1 MLAARRLVCRS
12 RDNARM
18 KRIAKWL
25 AVGAGVV
32 LLLLGGVALALRHWL
47 ATDDFRVRVQQQ
59 VSAALGVPVE
69 LGRITIDVWPLPA
82 VALDNV
88 QVRSRPPLTLERI
101 EARPS
106 WEPLLHGRLQV
117 ATLVVRNAVLPEQA
131 ITAIAAAFHKK
142 QAGAPAAAA
151 SATSGG
157 GTPLPQRALLQH
169 VTWVPAKGSRSTIDA
184 QFQLDPD
191 GLPANA
197 KFEVREGRWQGA
209 RATLQRAGDDWNLHA
224 DIGGGT
230 LNGKTH
236 WQAGAKGASLL
247 QGQLETANVEVSA
260 LTAPSSTLTGR
271 IEAHTTFHA
280 DIPAGGSVA
289 DAMHTQ
295 TRFTVRNAVVHGIDL
310 AQAVKTIGLSRGGQT
325 TLDTLAGQVTTQGR
339 NVQLHNLVATS
350 GMLSATGNV
359 NMTPDRRLDGRVS
372 VALAVGS
379 VGGALGV
386 PLSVG
391 GTLDAPSVTLTRG
404 ALLGAA
410 IGTAVAP
417 GVGTGAGAS
426 LGDRLGQ
433 GLRGLF
439 GK

>member
-1 MLAARRLVCRS
+1 MLAARGFVCRR
-12 RDNARM
+12 RDNPCM

-25 AVGAGVV
+25 AVGAGAV
-32 LLLLGGVALALRHWL
+32 LLLLGGVALALRHWI

-59 VSAALGVPVE
+59 VTAALGVPVE

-82 VALDNV
+82 VALDKV

-106 WEPLLHGRLQV
+106 WGPLLHGRLQV

-131 ITAIAAAFHKK
+131 ITAIAAALHRK
-142 QAGAPAAAA
+142 QAAAPAPAA
-151 SATSGG
+151 SSTSGG

-169 VTWVPAKGSRSTIDA
+169 VTWVPAKGASSTIDA

-197 KFEVREGRWQGA
+197 RFEVREGRWQGA
-209 RATLQRAGDDWNLHA
+209 RATLQRAGADWNLRA
-224 DIGGGT
+224 EIGGGT
-230 LNGKTH
+230 LDGRIH
-236 WQAGAKGASLL
+236 SQAGAKGASLL

-260 LTAPSSTLTGR
+260 LTAPSRTLTGR
-271 IEAHTTFHA
+271 IEAHTNFRA
-280 DIPAGGSVA
+280 DVPAGGSIA

-295 TRFTVRNAVVHGIDL
+295 TRFTVRGAVVHGIDL

-325 TLDTLAGQVTTQGR
+325 ALDTLAGQVTTEGR
-339 NVQLHNLVATS
+339 HVQLHNLVATS

-372 VALAVGS
+372 VEVS
-379 VGGALGV
+379 GALGV

-410 IGTAVAP
+410 IGTAIAP

-426 LGDRLGQ
+426 LGDKLGQ

>member
-1 MLAARRLVCRS
+1 MLAARGFLCRS
-12 RDNARM
+12 RDNLRM

-25 AVGAGVV
+25 AVGAGAV
-32 LLLLGGVALALRHWL
+32 LLVVGGVALALRHWI
-47 ATDDFRVRVQQQ
+47 ATDDFRIRVQQQ

-69 LGRITIDVWPLPA
+69 LGRISIDVWPVPA

-101 EARPS
+101 EARPA
-106 WEPLLHGRLQV
+106 WEPLLHRRLQV

-142 QAGAPAAAA
+142 QAAAPAPAPAA
-151 SATSGG
+151 SGG

-209 RATLQRAGDDWNLHA
+209 RATLQRAGDDWNLRA

-230 LNGKTH
+230 LNGKVH

-247 QGQLETANVEVSA
+247 QGQLDTANVEVSA
-260 LTAPSSTLTGR
+260 LTAPSRTLTGR
-271 IEAHTTFHA
+271 IEAHTQFRA
-280 DIPAGGSVA
+280 DIPAGASVA

-310 AQAVKTIGLSRGGQT
+310 AQAVRTIGLSRGGQT

-339 NVQLHNLVATS
+339 SVQLHNLVASS
-350 GMLSATGNV
+350 GMLSATGHV
-359 NMTPDRRLDGRVS
+359 NMTPDRRLDGRVN
-372 VALAVGS
+372 VALAAAAI
-379 VGGALGV
+379 GGAVGV

-426 LGDRLGQ
+426 LGDKLGQ

>member
-1 MLAARRLVCRS
+1 MLAARRFVCRR
-12 RDNARM
+12 RDNPCM

-32 LLLLGGVALALRHWL
+32 LLLLGGVALALRHWI

-59 VSAALGVPVE
+59 VSAVLGVPVE

-106 WEPLLHGRLQV
+106 WAPLLHGRLQV

-131 ITAIAAAFHKK
+131 ITAIAAALHKK
-142 QAGAPAAAA
+142 QAAAPAPAASAA
-151 SATSGG
+151 SDG

-169 VTWVPAKGSRSTIDA
+169 VTWVPAKGASSTIDA

-197 KFEVREGRWQGA
+197 RFEVREGRWQGA
-209 RATLQRAGDDWNLHA
+209 RATLQRAGADWNLRA

-230 LNGKTH
+230 LNGTIH
-236 WQAGAKGASLL
+236 SQAGAKGASLL
-247 QGQLETANVEVSA
+247 QGQLDTANVEVSA
-260 LTAPSSTLTGR
+260 LTAPSRTLTGR
-271 IEAHTTFHA
+271 IEAHTNFRA
-280 DIPAGGSVA
+280 DVPAGGSIA

-295 TRFTVRNAVVHGIDL
+295 TRFTVHGAVVHGIDL

-325 TLDTLAGQVTTQGR
+325 TLDTLAGQVTTEGR
-339 NVQLHNLVATS
+339 HVQLHNLVATS

-372 VALAVGS
+372 VEVS
-379 VGGALGV
+379 GALGV

-391 GTLDAPSVTLTRG
+391 GTLDAPSVTLSRG

-410 IGTAVAP
+410 IGTALAP

-426 LGDRLGQ
+426 LGDKLGQ